1 MTMLA
6 PDAFNALSQFAV
18 SYSGNGVDMDSETY
32 DLYGHI
38 TGYSNPDYDSI
49 IESAFA
55 EKDRA
60 ARATILHEDAYI
72 YTDVLSG
79 IKSDYYATRNFKK
92 TQLKDYMT
100 YKAKTESIDEAAAE
114 AEVAG

>member
-1 MTMLA
+1 MPVIPLV
-6 PDAFNALSQFAV
+6 FLQ
-18 SYSGNGVDMDSETY
+18 
-32 DLYGHI
+32 
-38 TGYSNPDYDSI
+38 
-49 IESAFA
+49 
-55 EKDRA
+55 
-60 ARATILHEDAYI
+60 DAYI